1 MNTLTCV
8 LRNLFTLAVVITLAG
23 CSGSSSN
30 DNPTQVPPETQQPST
45 APETTETPEATQ
57 TPDPDGQTPTNASTD
72 PVEPSGTTAG
82 VWTGPTDFGTG
93 VYIIDSAQNLYGF
106 SSDGE
111 GKFKSLFG
119 TIDSPLERF
128 DHRVGDNP
136 DLGDAP
142 TIVGDPDGE
151 FASLSY
157 LFEITEDGR
166 NLFNTS
172 ALGDFTMALADDNSI
187 TVADV
192 AGNWES
198 KTSFCDT
205 CPLALNLSIAAD
217 GTLSGQTSF
226 GEEGTLDPANEIPL
240 SGSVSGSGQYLQIEF
255 SWDGKVRTGV
265 LYREIGTE
273 KLMLNT
279 VGVESAEAG
288 NRAFSALLTRSSTG
302 SAPVV
307 TEPTTTT
314 MPDSESINAAGIWT
328 GSTDFGTGVYIIDAE
343 NNLFGLSSDGA
354 ENFKSLFGPID
365 GLIERFDHR
374 ISDNLALGDAYTI
387 VGDPDMQFANLSYAF
402 SISEDGNSL
411 TNTSTLGEFTMTAAN
426 DNAITIA
433 DAVGNWESK
442 TSFCDTCP
450 LELNLTIEADGSIS
464 GSTVFGQNGMVD
476 PANTLPL
483 SGTLKEAGQYLTVS
497 FNWDGKTRKGV
508 VYREMGTQKLI
519 INTVGI
525 ESAADGNRAF
535 SALLT
540 QLP

>member
-1 MNTLTCV
+1 MNTVTYV
-8 LRNLFTLAVVITLAG
+8 IRTFFTLAIVITLAG
-23 CSGSSSN
+23 CSGSSSS
-30 DNPTQVPPETQQPST
+30 DNPTPAPSGTQQPST
-45 APETTETPEATQ
+45 GSETPVTG
-57 TPDPDGQTPTNASTD
+57 TDPVTSTPTGSTTGG

-82 VWTGPTDFGTG
+82 VWVGPTDFGTG
-93 VYIIDSAQNLYGF
+93 VYIIDSAQNLFGF
-106 SSDGE
+106 SSDGQ

-119 TIDSPLERF
+119 SIDSPLERF

-136 DLGDAP
+136 AIGDAP

-166 NLFNTS
+166 SLFNTS
-172 ALGDFTMALADDNSI
+172 ALGEFTMALADDNSI

-205 CPLALNLSIAAD
+205 CPLELNLSITAD

-226 GEEGTLDPANEIPL
+226 GDQGELDPSNEIPL
-240 SGSVSGSGQYLQIEF
+240 SGSVSGDGQYLQIEF
-255 SWDGKVRTGV
+255 TWDGKVRSGV
-265 LYREIGTE
+265 LYREFGTD

-279 VGVESAEAG
+279 VGIESAELG

-302 SAPVV
+302 ATPVT
-307 TEPTTTT
+307 TEPTPTTPNT
-314 MPDSESINAAGIWT
+314 DSISATGTWT
-328 GSTDFGTGVYIIDAE
+328 GSTDSGTGIYIIDAE
-343 NNLFGLSSDGA
+343 NNLFGLSTDGA
-354 ENFKSLFGPID
+354 GNYKSLFGPID

-374 ISDNLALGDAYTI
+374 TSDNLALGDAFTI
-387 VGDPDMQFANLSYAF
+387 VGDPDLQFANLLYTF
-402 SISEDGNSL
+402 TLSEDGNSL
-411 TNTSTLGEFTMTAAN
+411 TNTSTLGEFTMAATT

-450 LELNLTIEADGSIS
+450 LVLSMTIGADGGIS
-464 GSTVFGQNGMVD
+464 GSTVFGLEGTVD

-483 SGTLKEAGQYLTVS
+483 TGTLTEAGQYLAVS
-497 FNWDGKTRKGV
+497 FNWDGKIRNGV
-508 VYREMGTQKLI
+508 VYRDVGTQKLI
-519 INTVGI
+519 INTVGV